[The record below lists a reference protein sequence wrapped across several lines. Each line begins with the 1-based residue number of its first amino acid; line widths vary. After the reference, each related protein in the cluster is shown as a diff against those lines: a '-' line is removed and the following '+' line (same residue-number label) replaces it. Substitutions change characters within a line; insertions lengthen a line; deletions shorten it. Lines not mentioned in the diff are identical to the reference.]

1 MLEKATT
8 PACCSLPSV
17 RIDDGAVVVCL
28 AGNPNVG
35 KSSIFNRLTGA
46 EVETA
51 HYAGLTVESTS
62 ATAQWDDRH
71 VSIVDLP
78 GFYGAGAG
86 GDEQREGW
94 MGLFMHRPDV
104 VVTVVDATN
113 LARNLYLVLQL
124 IDLGLPQ
131 VVALNLS
138 DVARRHHLVI
148 DAGLLERELG
158 VPVVSTAASTG
169 EGIERLQAAVLAEA
183 DRRREARADG
193 DGTTTTIARETT
205 PTGARATPGPGP
217 DGRRYS
223 AAVEDRLAALAAG
236 LEARDERRQ
245 LAFGLTP
252 RAAAFALLEGIEELA
267 CTLDPDAVAAVVEA
281 EADAVPRATAVRV
294 GPGHVAVGTASG
306 RSAAGR
312 AAATRW
318 RGRRAAPARGRCA
331 SPASAT
337 PRRAHCRAAPPIRRA
352 APRAANA
359 SGGCARRRRPGLPIL
374 FGVLAAI
381 LGFLFVVG
389 GFLST
394 ALTDLWNATAGP
406 ALESAVTAVFGS
418 GDLGQT
424 ILWGLDGGILA
435 ALAVGIPY
443 ILTFYFALAL
453 LEDSGYMNAAAY
465 LTDRVMHRVGLHG
478 QAVIPLVASAGCSVP
493 AVLGTRVLPTMR
505 ERVIAGTLISLAPC
519 SARTAVIMGGVAL
532 YAGWQWAVFVYAVI
546 ALVGLTAGVLLN
558 AVMPGESSALIMEV
572 FPLRRPAL
580 KLVARKTWNRFREF
594 VWVAAP
600 IIVLGSMALGALY
613 ETGLAW
619 RLTEPLEPI
628 VVGWLG
634 LPAVAGLTLLFAV
647 LRKELALQLL
657 VVFAVGVYGPSATD
671 LSTFMTTTQLV
682 VYAVVCCLYIPCV
695 ATIAVLG
702 RELGRWRAAL
712 ISAGTVGTA
721 LLVGGVI
728 NQVWVHL

>member
-1 MLEKATT
+1 MLDGTSPPDCCAV
-8 PACCSLPSV
+8 PAA
-17 RIDDGAVVVCL
+17 RTGDDSIVVCL

-35 KSSIFNRLTGA
+35 KSSVFNRLTGGD
-46 EVETA
+46 VETA
-51 HYAGLTVESTS
+51 HYAGLTVES
-62 ATAQWDDRH
+62 ATDTVAWSGRR
-71 VSIVDLP
+71 VRVVDPP
-78 GFYGAGAG
+78 GFYAAGAG
-86 GDEQREGW
+86 GDEQRQGW
-94 MGLFMHRPDV
+94 VGLFVYQPDV

-131 VVALNLS
+131 VVALNLT
-138 DVARRHHLVI
+138 DVARRRHMAV

-158 VPVVSTAASTG
+158 VPVVPTVAPTG
-169 EGIERLQAAVLAEA
+169 EGIERLQAAVLTVADAAAAERPAAADGAEA
-183 DRRREARADG
+183 AAVL
-193 DGTTTTIARETT
+193 
-205 PTGARATPGPGP
+205 
-217 DGRRYS
+217 RRYS
-223 AAVEDRLAALAAG
+223 AAVEARLGALAEG

-252 RAAAFALLEGIEELA
+252 RAAAFALLEGIEEIA
-267 CTLDPDAVAAVVEA
+267 CTLDPDAAATAGGAADERQAEDGAATESSRVPAPDRVAGPGRRRRGVRRRSRSGHALARPDGRASAWPLRIAGERHA
-281 EADAVPRATAVRV
+281 AARSLARRATD
-294 GPGHVAVGTASG
+294 
-306 RSAAGR
+306 
-312 AAATRW
+312 
-318 RGRRAAPARGRCA
+318 PARGDSRGERLWRLTTA
-331 SPASAT
+331 PAT
-337 PRRAHCRAAPPIRRA
+337 
-352 APRAANA
+352 
-359 SGGCARRRRPGLPIL
+359 GLPIL
-374 FGVLAAI
+374 AGVLASI
-381 LGFLFVVG
+381 LIFLFVVG
-389 GFLST
+389 ESLST

-406 ALESAVTAVFGS
+406 ALHSVVTAVFGD
-418 GDLGQT
+418 GALGET

-443 ILTFYFALAL
+443 ILTFYFCLAL

-465 LTDRVMHRVGLHG
+465 LTDRVMHRFGLHG

-532 YAGWQWAVFVYAVI
+532 YAGWPWAVFVYVVI
-546 ALVGLTAGVLLN
+546 AFVGLTAGVLLN
-558 AVMPGESSALIMEV
+558 KVMPGESSALIMEV
-572 FPLRRPAL
+572 FPLRRPVL
-580 KLVARKTWNRFREF
+580 RLVARKTWNRFREF

-613 ETGLAW
+613 ETGLAEK
-619 RLTEPLEPI
+619 LTEPLEPI

-657 VVFAVGVYGPSATD
+657 VVFAVGVYGPAATD

-682 VYAVVCCLYIPCV
+682 VYALVCCLYIPCV

-702 RELGRWRAAL
+702 RELGRWRAGL
-712 ISAGTVGTA
+712 ISVGTITTA
-721 LLVGGVI
+721 LLVGGVV
-728 NQVWVHL
+728 NQVWIRL